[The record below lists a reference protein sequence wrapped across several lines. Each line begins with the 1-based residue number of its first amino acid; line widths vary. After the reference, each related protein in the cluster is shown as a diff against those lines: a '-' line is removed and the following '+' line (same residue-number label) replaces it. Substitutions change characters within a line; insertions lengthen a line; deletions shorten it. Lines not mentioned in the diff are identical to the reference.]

1 MAKFVFELKKFIIKN
16 YGKKCPDFNP
26 FCAVC
31 IMWHSYEII
40 KEGTELGELPK
51 KKNK

>member
-1 MAKFVFELKKFIIKN
+1 MAKFVLELKKFIAKN
-16 YGKKCPDFNP
+16 YSKKCPDYDP

-31 IMWHSYEII
+31 IMWHSYETI
-40 KEGTELGELPK
+40 KGGVEFGGVPK